1 MRNLIWWLS
10 QGLEAPEEADKL
22 GQAAGIDLNE
32 YLFAETNTYTPL
44 ETSRPGVYV
53 IGAFQGPK
61 DIPDSVTQGGGSAA
75 LCAGQLAAARGSE
88 TVKAT
93 FPEERDISQEEPRIG
108 VFVCHCGINIGGVVN
123 VPAVAEYAKT
133 LPNVAY
139 SSANMYSCSQDAQR
153 VLTET
158 IQEHK
163 LNRLVVA
170 ACTPRTHE
178 PLFQATLRE
187 AGLNRS
193 LFEMA
198 NIRDQCSWVHI
209 HEPERATEK
218 AKDAVRMAVAK
229 ACHLTALEEMQ
240 LPVTSAALVVG
251 GGLAGMT
258 AALAIADQGF
268 AVDLVERTANLG
280 GKALLLTADRHGKDP
295 RQEVQAV
302 IKRVNAHPQI
312 TVHNEA
318 AVTAVSGYVGNFT
331 TTVES
336 QGASELIHHGVTVL
350 ATGGNPYQP
359 TQYCYGQS
367 PKIVTQL
374 ELEKRLVAEQ
384 DNLKTAKQ
392 AVMIQCVGSR
402 DEDLTYCSRVC
413 CGQALKNALRLKTL
427 QPEMQI
433 VVLYR
438 DMRSYGFLEDDY
450 RKARQLGVIFTR
462 YSLERKPEVSVEGDA
477 VQVRY
482 FDPLLGEELEIEA
495 DLLALATGIVP
506 EDPTALAKMLKVP
519 VTAEKFFLEAHVKLQ
534 PVDLPVD
541 GTYVC
546 GLAHSP
552 RSMDEAVAQAQA
564 AAGRACQPLA
574 KGSVTPAPIVS
585 QIDAEQCIGCGACE
599 SFCPY
604 KAIEMYKE
612 GKRRKARTITASCK
626 GCGVCAA
633 RCPTVAIDMG
643 RFTMNG
649 IMAQIH
655 AFGEELSGV
664 RPSAVNA

>member
-1 MRNLIWWLS
+1 IKQATLAREHDPNCEITLFYMDVRTHGKGFDAALQRAVEEGNFRVIYARPPRVEDVFGGGLLLTWATEDGKHHYEKFDMVVLS

-22 GQAAGIDLNE
+22 AQAAGIDLNE
-32 YLFAETNTYTPL
+32 YLFAETDTYTPL

-61 DIPDSVTQGGGSAA
+61 DIPDSVTQGGGAAA
-75 LCAGQLAAARGSE
+75 LCAGQLAPARSSE
-88 TVKAT
+88 TVKAV

-123 VPAVAEYAKT
+123 VPEVADYAKT

-229 ACHLTALEEMQ
+229 ACHLTALEELQ
-240 LPVTSAALVVG
+240 LPVTPAALVIG
-251 GGLAGMT
+251 GGMAGMT

-268 AVDLVERTANLG
+268 AVDLVERGQYLG
-280 GKALLLTADRHGKDP
+280 GKALLLTADRHGKNP
-295 RQEVQAV
+295 RQAVQAV
-302 IKRVNAHPQI
+302 IERVHSHSKI
-312 TVHNEA
+312 TVHTEA
-318 AVTAVSGYVGNFT
+318 QVTACSGYVGNFT

-336 QGASELIHHGVTVL
+336 KGASEIINHGVTVL
-350 ATGGNPYQP
+350 STGGNPYQP

-374 ELEKRLVAEQ
+374 DLEKRLVAEQ

-402 DEDLTYCSRVC
+402 DEDLTYCSRIC

-433 VVLYR
+433 VVL
-438 DMRSYGFLEDDY
+438 
-450 RKARQLGVIFTR
+450 
-462 YSLERKPEVSVEGDA
+462 
-477 VQVRY
+477 
-482 FDPLLGEELEIEA
+482 
-495 DLLALATGIVP
+495 
-506 EDPTALAKMLKVP
+506 
-519 VTAEKFFLEAHVKLQ
+519 
-534 PVDLPVD
+534 
-541 GTYVC
+541 
-546 GLAHSP
+546 
-552 RSMDEAVAQAQA
+552 
-564 AAGRACQPLA
+564 
-574 KGSVTPAPIVS
+574 
-585 QIDAEQCIGCGACE
+585 
-599 SFCPY
+599 
-604 KAIEMYKE
+604 
-612 GKRRKARTITASCK
+612 
-626 GCGVCAA
+626 
-633 RCPTVAIDMG
+633 
-643 RFTMNG
+643 
-649 IMAQIH
+649 
-655 AFGEELSGV
+655 
-664 RPSAVNA
+664 